1 MLVEARVHAT
11 AEIDPGASV
20 GRDTSVDAGTRIRAG
35 ARVGS
40 GCLIDGNVLVDAGVV
55 VGDGVRLQDGAV
67 LYAGVIVEDGVFV
80 GAGAVLTNDRY
91 PRAVTRRGDLAD
103 AADGAPTGVTLRR
116 GCTIGAGSVVVA
128 GNEIGEYATVG
139 AGSVVTHDVPSH
151 ALVAGNPARRLG
163 WVCSCGLRLVDAD
176 GTAAGPSPPH
186 YSRHPELRCPSCNRA
201 FVYVADEDRLDEVSP
216 ADRPLAQPRPA

>member
-1 MLVEARVHAT
+1 MIVEARLHPA
-11 AEIDPGASV
+11 AEIDPSAVVGA
-20 GRDTSVDAGTRIRAG
+20 DTTVDAGTRIRAG

-40 GCLIDGNVLVDAGVV
+40 GCLIDGNVLIDVGVV
-55 VGDGVRLQDGAV
+55 VGDGARLQDGAI
-67 LYAGVIVEDGVFV
+67 LYAGVVVEDGAFV

-91 PRAVTRRGDLAD
+91 PRAVTSRGDLAD
-103 AADGAPTGVTLRR
+103 AAAAAPTGVTLRR
-116 GCTIGAGSVVVA
+116 GCTVGAGSVVVA

-176 GTAAGPSPPH
+176 GGAAGPEPPH
-186 YSRHPELRCPSCNRA
+186 YSLHPELRCPSCNRA
-201 FVYVADEDRLDEVSP
+201 FVYVADEERLEEVGR
-216 ADRPLAQPRPA
+216 ARPS